1 MDKASQVYKKIKN
14 VPTSQAIDALSKE
27 WVDRKPPK
35 GVRKEKAEVVFFK
48 RAGVL
53 DPIMPEMAQDVWENE
68 NKLRP
73 AIRKAIFKNLNSY
86 IPKEAI
92 KQIVLLGAITGLQY
106 GDSPEDRATA
116 DIDINVVL
124 DPPELV
130 EKLWEVRR
138 TYNEKPLADTRH
150 PLNVYLQEMRD
161 EIPGY
166 QDSYFG
172 VYDVMADK
180 WLIQPP
186 PKSSY
191 RNPDDVYWAELI
203 SIRLLANEFVRRVD
217 NYDQSLEYRKKL
229 KPATNQAE
237 VWQEIKTEN
246 RIKRDLE
253 ELMAFSENLQE
264 GRNLVYNIGWGIP
277 RAGYLNLLYKYIHS
291 FLPNHYEDVLRDVE
305 ELVHKSKKKY
315 AN

>member
-150 PLNVYLQEMRD
+150 PLNVY
-161 EIPGY
+161 
-166 QDSYFG
+166 
-172 VYDVMADK
+172 
-180 WLIQPP
+180 
-186 PKSSY
+186 
-191 RNPDDVYWAELI
+191 
-203 SIRLLANEFVRRVD
+203 
-217 NYDQSLEYRKKL
+217 
-229 KPATNQAE
+229 
-237 VWQEIKTEN
+237 
-246 RIKRDLE
+246 
-253 ELMAFSENLQE
+253 
-264 GRNLVYNIGWGIP
+264 
-277 RAGYLNLLYKYIHS
+277 
-291 FLPNHYEDVLRDVE
+291 
-305 ELVHKSKKKY
+305 
-315 AN
+315 